1 MPSKAH
7 TQPPHAA
14 YRSPRSRH
22 KPDFGGGSKRR
33 VAQDIVKDIAKI
45 APAARPKSGC
55 DWKQTDKYG
64 ASMAAA
70 ADRACA
76 DQRCAKVARRRP
88 CNLALIN
95 FRINAAL
102 FRADA

>member
-1 MPSKAH
+1 MPLKAH
-7 TQPPHAA
+7 TAA
-14 YRSPRSRH
+14 A
-22 KPDFGGGSKRR
+22 RR
-33 VAQDIVKDIAKI
+33 VQIAALTPQARFWGKFQTSCRQDIVKDIAKI